1 MSQRKQQQSMWRS
14 RLSNLS
20 TAISISM
27 VIYVLGIMGFI
38 LLKAQTLTDASK
50 EKFRF
55 EVYLK
60 EGVQQGEVLQL
71 KKILDAKDYVIQTEY
86 KDKATA
92 LEEFRS
98 AVNADEDF
106 LMVLGKNPLPEN
118 IDVYL
123 SAAYTHPD
131 SVKNLK
137 AELVDIPIISDF
149 RYPSDLLYIVHN
161 NVRKISVALLI
172 VGGLLLVVAV
182 ALINNTIRLK
192 VYAQR
197 FTIRTMQLIG
207 ATRSYVR
214 RPFLRKAFMLGFL
227 SGALAVV
234 ALLASLNLLYEYWP
248 EFAHSLIN
256 IQEDF
261 VIYLGMIAVAI
272 FITWIST
279 LVAVSRYLR
288 LKTDK
293 LYF

>member
-1 MSQRKQQQSMWRS
+1 
-14 RLSNLS
+14 
-20 TAISISM
+20 M
-27 VIYVLGIMGFI
+27 VIYVLGVMGFI
-38 LLKAQTLTDASK
+38 LLKAQTLSDASK
-50 EKFRF
+50 EEFRF

-60 EGVQQGEVLQL
+60 DGVQQGEVLQL
-71 KKILDAKDYVIQTEY
+71 KKVLDSKDYVVQTVY
-86 KDKATA
+86 KDKEAA
-92 LEEFRS
+92 LKEFRS

-131 SVKNLK
+131 SVQVLK
-137 AELVDIPIISDF
+137 QELSEISIISDF

-161 NVRKISVALLI
+161 NVQKISIALSI
-172 VGGLLLVVAV
+172 VGGLLLMVAI
-182 ALINNTIRLK
+182 ALINNTIRLR

-214 RPFLRKAFMLGFL
+214 RPFLNRALVLGFV
-227 SGALAVV
+227 SGCLAVV

-248 EFAHSLIN
+248 EFAHSLVN
-256 IQEDF
+256 IEED
-261 VIYLGMIAVAI
+261 VKIYVGMLTLAI
-272 FITWIST
+272 FITWLST
-279 LVAVSRYLR
+279 MVAVNRYLR